1 MKTRYI
7 IPIVILIAVL
17 ALAALSTPAMAA
29 SCKPAVSTSGSGS
42 YGTNGTINGTVHVED
57 AGPTADLGNTKYR
70 KDFTVPSGNDIKW
83 ARVYWHIWGGNPQGD
98 GWTNATFCNA
108 TQCWTNNQSIPQIDD
123 PNYPNNCQNDETDG
137 YYMGGSGTHWVYWNV
152 TDYTSV
158 GANNLTVDNSNGDW
172 DGRTMWMTMVAVLEN
187 NTKYTEMHYWI
198 NQGYED
204 LAQGST
210 STTWFNGPINNETN
224 STLWHHALA
233 SNDPMRILFNGH
245 EVHDYNSGSWNLV
258 EEEIDKGWIEV
269 DDSTQNMTWDNDG
282 DPWLH
287 PVVAIL
293 VDTRVGTDL
302 RVEDIDVRTPR
313 PDNDSTVK
321 ATVKNWGKDDAGHF
335 NVSLYIDNVLNGTV
349 NVTAGLG
356 AGASTTVSFTK
367 VNESK
372 GCYDFKVIV
381 DVDGVI
387 DEANED
393 NNATTVKGQVG
404 YVIKVNSYHDFDDLV
419 TESNNNL
426 LGAGNVSHSGN
437 TYYIKNFTGSSAIEN
452 CACNGITIKN
462 LNATTNFEI
471 TNCTIENCVHSGV
484 KFHNLTSGTINGS
497 DILNNTL
504 YGIEVGVLPLD
515 SNDPDDI
522 NITNNTIDDNK
533 YGVYLVGFNATV
545 SNNTITNS
553 TGSGYGIYLL
563 ANDTNITYNVIQDN
577 TDYGVKLFNSSDN
590 YVYGNDFICN
600 NVDYP
605 ARVSQ
610 GCDENGNDNHWNTS
624 TVGNNWTDWDDNA
637 GAPGEYNID
646 CDSNKDYKPLGLY
659 VFSCNASV
667 DKWAYLY
674 KVDGSPTAS
683 DPNTEFTDAQ
693 YDKIAEDDDDSQSD
707 VTADG
712 DDGYYAAHRFNFT
725 IDVTSG
731 IDKINVTWIGKGDH
745 DSGPGYRG
753 AKLYIYNFSKAS
765 DPYELLQASA
775 DTAFEVT
782 LSDGKTNATGNIF
795 DYINGNNVTILVNQT
810 SAQTYDGEE
819 DVHYYSHI
827 ETDYVKLV
835 ITPE

>member
-419 TESNNNL
+419 TESNDGL
-426 LGAGNVSHSGN
+426 LGAGNVSHSGD

-553 TGSGYGIYLL
+553 SGSGYGIYLL
-563 ANDTNITYNVIQDN
+563 ANDTNITYNVIQNN
-577 TDYGVKLFNSSDN
+577 TDYGVKLYNSSDN

-610 GCDENGNDNHWNTS
+610 GCDENGNDNDWNTS
-624 TVGNNWTDWDDNA
+624 TVGNYWTDWDDNTPTD
-637 GAPGEYNID
+637 PGNYSID
-646 CDSNKDYKPLGLY
+646 CDSNKDYKPRGLC
-659 VFSCNASV
+659 VCSCNM
-667 DKWAYLY
+667 WAFRDQLTQAEFNS
-674 KVDGSPTAS
+674 GSPVY
-683 DPNTEFTDAQ
+683 PGTEFTDAE
-693 YDKIAEDDDDSQSD
+693 YARIAKDDETRQEDQTD
-707 VTADG
+707 ADG
-712 DDGYYAAHRFNFT
+712 KYAAHRFNCS
-725 IDVTSG
+725 INSSLTSG
-731 IDKINVTWIGKGDH
+731 IDKINATWIGKGDH
-745 DSGPGYRG
+745 DSLTDG
-753 AKLYIYNFSKAS
+753 AKLYIFNFSATPASCYEELDS
-765 DPYELLQASA
+765 DPTGPPAEITLTGGVTN
-775 DTAFEVT
+775 DTC
-782 LSDGKTNATGNIF
+782 NNIF
-795 DYINGNNVTILVNQT
+795 TDYINGNNVTILVNQT
-810 SAQTYDGEE
+810 SAHVGGEE
-819 DVHYYSHI
+819 PAISRI
-827 ETDYVKLV
+827 WTDYIKLV